1 MPLFHRLLQRRLQHR
16 MDTPHEGVGQGLV
29 VLFRSTGHPTVFF
42 QVVIHSLDVDG
53 RELLKLDRADDR
65 DDVVFNDPLIALGGV
80 VADNVAVDQ
89 IAVSALGVAV
99 PLLSVSGKP
108 VDAPLPNREIIF
120 FLHIIASFLAN
131 EQYHRKQE
139 IATEKNIK

>member
-1 MPLFHRLLQRRLQHR
+1 
-16 MDTPHEGVGQGLV
+16 MDESCL
-29 VLFRSTGHPTVFF
+29 
-42 QVVIHSLDVDG
+42 SLIAPMAG
-53 RELLKLDRADDR
+53 MMWCSMI
-65 DDVVFNDPLIALGGV
+65 PLIALGGV
-80 VADNVAVDQ
+80 AADDVAVDQ